1 MYKSFKQAPFS
12 KERQLRDRQQE
23 DADVH
28 VAETENPEIY
38 LVKTINTETYLQ
50 TCEQRETYSSSGQT
64 ISFFSTLAPQLSN
77 HCTSHED
84 LDDQLRANNII
95 RLDPGTY
102 QLLNHC
108 TSLSVGSLMIR

>member
-12 KERQLRDRQQE
+12 KEGQLRDRQQE

-28 VAETENPEIY
+28 VAESENPEKY
-38 LVKTINTETYLQ
+38 LVKTITTETYLQ

-77 HCTSHED
+77 
-84 LDDQLRANNII
+84 
-95 RLDPGTY
+95 Y
-102 QLLNHC
+102 C
-108 TSLSVGSLMIR
+108 TSLSMRTLMISSGQIT